1 MSGSLL
7 DTSVLIAPDAT
18 SLGKLPA
25 AAAISIISIGE
36 LHAGVLLAKDGRIRD
51 ARRLRLHAVRSAFSP
66 LVVDEAVA
74 ESYGEILA
82 LARSQ
87 GRIEKATDLLIV
99 ATAVATGR
107 TLHTHDLRQAQLAHA
122 VDAPVETI

>member
-18 SLGKLPA
+18 SLGKLPP

-36 LHAGVLLAKDGRIRD
+36 LHAGVLLAKDSRIRE
-51 ARRLRLHAVRSAFSP
+51 ARRIRLNSARSAFSP
-66 LVVDEAVA
+66 LLVDEPVA

-82 LARSQ
+82 IARSQ
-87 GRIEKATDLLIV
+87 GRTEKATDLLIV

-107 TLHTHDLRQAQLAHA
+107 TLHTRDLRQAQLAQA
-122 VDAPVETI
+122 VGAPVELL